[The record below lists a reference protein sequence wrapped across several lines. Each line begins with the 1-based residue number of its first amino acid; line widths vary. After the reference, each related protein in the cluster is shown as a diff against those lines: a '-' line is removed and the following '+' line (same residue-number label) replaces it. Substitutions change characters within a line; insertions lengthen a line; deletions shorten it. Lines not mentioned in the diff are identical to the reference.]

1 MKRTSLRPI
10 RTRRLAS
17 LDTPATRPAARETLS
32 RLTPTARRSIA
43 LAGLLSLF
51 SAASARAT

>member
-17 LDTPATRPAARETLS
+17 LDTPAARPANREALS
-32 RLTPTARRSIA
+32 RLTLTARRSIA

-51 SAASARAT
+51 GAASAQAT